1 METELVLRTDALCKS
16 YKGLRVVDHVNM
28 NVHKGDI
35 YGFVGENGAGKTTIL
50 RLVSGLAI
58 PDSGTYSLFGVE
70 RKDLAS
76 ANIFGKVGGIIEIP
90 SIYRS
95 FSALENLK
103 MQCVLTGISKTDEE
117 LTEIL
122 ERVGLDVKA
131 IGKKKAGSFSLGMR
145 QRLGIAMSLASDP
158 ELLLLDEPM
167 NGLDPQGFHDMRELI
182 LKLHEQGVTFIISSH
197 ILSELEKIATRVGF
211 ISHGNLLE
219 EITMAELREKSRKRI
234 VISAKDL
241 AAIEELLKAKLKLK
255 EFKVENDLL
264 YLYDEIDVDDVMKL
278 LVDNKLRVD
287 TISVNEESMED
298 YYRHLIGGGQGK

>member
-16 YKGLRVVDHVNM
+16 YKGVRVVDHVNM

-70 RKDLAS
+70 RKDFAA
-76 ANIFGKVGGIIEIP
+76 ANLFGKVGGIIEVP

-103 MQCVLTGISKTDEE
+103 MQCVLTGISKTDAE
-117 LTEIL
+117 LTAIL

-131 IGKKKAGSFSLGMR
+131 IGKKRAGSFSLGMR
-145 QRLGIAMSLASDP
+145 QRLGIAMSLAADP

-234 VISAKDL
+234 AISADDI
-241 AAIEELLKAKLKLK
+241 ASIAETLK
-255 EFKVENDLL
+255 EEFKLQEFKLEGESL
-264 YLYDEIDVDDVMKL
+264 FIYDEIDVNDVMKV
-278 LVDNKLRVD
+278 LVSKKIRID
-287 TISVNEESMED
+287 TIAVNEESMED
-298 YYRHLIGGGQGK
+298 YYRHLIVGGQGK

>member
-1 METELVLRTDALCKS
+1 METELVLRTDALCKT
-16 YKGLRVVDHVNM
+16 YKGLRVVDHVSM

-58 PDSGTYSLFGVE
+58 PESGTYSLFGVE
-70 RKDLAS
+70 RKDLGS
-76 ANIFGKVGGIIEIP
+76 SNVLGKVGGIIEMP

-95 FSALENLK
+95 FSALENLR
-103 MQCVLTGISKTDEE
+103 MQCVLTGLSKTDEE
-117 LTEIL
+117 LTKIL

-182 LKLHEQGVTFIISSH
+182 LKLHEQGVTFVISSH

-234 VISAKDL
+234 SISARDL
-241 AAIEELLKAKLKLK
+241 GAIKALLEDKLKLK
-255 EFKVENDLL
+255 DYKVEGEMLH
-264 YLYDEIDVDDVMKL
+264 LYDELDVNEVMKL
-278 LVDNKLRVD
+278 LVENKLRVD
-287 TISVNEESMED
+287 TIAVNEESMED
-298 YYRHLIGGGQGK
+298 YYRHLIVGGQR